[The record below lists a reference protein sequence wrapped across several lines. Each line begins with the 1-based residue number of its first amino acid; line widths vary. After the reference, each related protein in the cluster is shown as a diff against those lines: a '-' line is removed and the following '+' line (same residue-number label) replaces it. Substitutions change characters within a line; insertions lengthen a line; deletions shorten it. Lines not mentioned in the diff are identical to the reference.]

1 LIRFLFIPQFSFAAA
16 ADGSEI
22 VNGKKVPD
30 GKMPYMVS
38 VQNGKGHIC
47 GGFLYN
53 EEFVITAAH
62 CDVEKPSHVVLG
74 SNNLNNNKTMRF
86 KIKKCKHEDY
96 TKTTSG
102 NDIMLLQL
110 SNKVEQIKLPESG
123 TNVSPNTKCTVAGWG
138 KTKSDGEQVKE
149 LQMVEVS
156 VINLNQCRMVWK
168 KYKGNIPN
176 NVVCAGGYSVK
187 KASFC
192 LQGDSGGPLVC
203 GGMAVGIVSFN
214 YKYNCNY
221 PNLPNVYTDVSKY
234 IDWINK
240 TVKQKKCK

>member
-1 LIRFLFIPQFSFAAA
+1 YSLRRFASVWVSLKSQTPVRFLFPVLLS
-16 ADGSEI
+16 DGSEI

-62 CDVEKPSHVVLG
+62 CDVE
-74 SNNLNNNKTMRF
+74 F

-102 NDIMLLQL
+102 NDIMLLQLTKKVKL

-176 NVVCAGGYSVK
+176 NVVCAGKLSVNR